1 MPPAIIIAEWQRVFS
16 KYSEKQ
22 IVMEHPHLNKSFL
35 LQNSSPWAP
44 MSCLSRNTCSS
55 NLFNDVSI

>member
-35 LQNSSPWAP
+35 LE
-44 MSCLSRNTCSS
+44 L
-55 NLFNDVSI
+55 